1 MVVYSIQYG
10 EGIHTVYGGLQYTY
24 SMVKVYCTYCIWR
37 FTVYIQYTYSKH
49 ISESNS
55 VPPVIKLFLCFKVDD
70 VVDHWFESRIS
81 GNVPE
86 RRKLQKG

>member
-1 MVVYSIQYG
+1 MFSKPVLIF
-10 EGIHTVYGGLQYTY
+10 TVY
-24 SMVKVYCTYCIWR
+24 SMVKVYCT
-37 FTVYIQYTYSKH
+37 VVYSKR

-86 RRKLQKG
+86 RRKLQKR

>member
-24 SMVKVYCTYCIWR
+24 SMVKVYCTM
-37 FTVYIQYTYSKH
+37 YILYMVVYSKR

>member
-24 SMVKVYCTYCIWR
+24 SMVKVYCTYCIWW
-37 FTVYIQYTYSKH
+37 FTLNVYLRVILYLLSL
-49 ISESNS
+49 NS
-55 VPPVIKLFLCFKVDD
+55 FLCFKVDD